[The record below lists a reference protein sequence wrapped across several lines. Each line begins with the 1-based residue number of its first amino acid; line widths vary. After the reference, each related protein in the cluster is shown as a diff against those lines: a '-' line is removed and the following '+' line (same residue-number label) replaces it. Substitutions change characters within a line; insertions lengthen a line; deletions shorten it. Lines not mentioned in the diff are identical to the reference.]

1 VINKLDDE
9 TVSYEAVLGFSTQFT
24 ENLRI
29 SIKVETEFYKQAV
42 AWLHD
47 VVYGAKFD
55 VER

>member
-1 VINKLDDE
+1 MINKLQDE
-9 TVSYEAVLGFSTQFT
+9 TVSYESNLGFYTQFA

-29 SIKVETEFYKQAV
+29 SIEVETEFYKQAV

-47 VVYGAKFD
+47 LVYGAKFD